1 MDLKARLRGV
11 FRLLRLH
18 WLLSVHRSRDPHMA
32 GLSFGLGVFLGFL
45 PIGAFA
51 TLLSAL
57 LPRRLRLPAPPAVAG
72 SFTGN
77 WLTAPFIYAASI
89 WTGSLLTTG
98 ASPRW
103 APPPSDSHWF
113 QHLLS
118 LLRMGPS
125 FLLGILVVSLAAGAF
140 GYGLIRVLVPLMRR
154 LRHRVYARK
163 IERLPPL

>member
-45 PIGAFA
+45 PIGALA
-51 TLLSAL
+51 TLLAVL
-57 LPRRLRLPAPPAVAG
+57 VPRRLRLPAPPAVAG
-72 SFTGN
+72 TFAGN

-89 WTGSLLTTG
+89 WVGSLLTTG

-103 APPPSDSHWF
+103 TPPPPDSHWS
-113 QHLLS
+113 QHVLS
-118 LLRMGPS
+118 LLRRGPS

>member
-1 MDLKARLRGV
+1 MDLKVRLRGV
-11 FRLLRLH
+11 FRFLRLH

-113 QHLLS
+113 QHVLS